1 MWVIRRK
8 VNNVVIYKTLN
19 EAVEAALVMCD
30 ALETVVKIT
39 ECKGGYELFGT
50 GKFVKEITG

>member
-1 MWVIRRK
+1 MIRRK
-8 VNNVVIYKTLN
+8 VNDVVYETLDD
-19 EAVEAALVMCD
+19 AVEAALVMCD

>member
-1 MWVIRRK
+1 MKFDV
-8 VNNVVIYKTLN
+8 YETLD

-50 GKFVKEITG
+50 GKFVKEVTG

>member
-1 MWVIRRK
+1 
-8 VNNVVIYKTLN
+8 VNDVVIYKTLN